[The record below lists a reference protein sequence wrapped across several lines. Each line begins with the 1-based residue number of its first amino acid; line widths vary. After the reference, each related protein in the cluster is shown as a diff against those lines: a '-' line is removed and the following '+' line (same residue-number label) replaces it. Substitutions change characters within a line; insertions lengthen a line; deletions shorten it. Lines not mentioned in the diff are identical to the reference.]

1 MNLLSRNE
9 RIENT
14 NGMDM
19 YHGLLFKDMVTG
31 KSQLKDVT
39 DTEDKNYQML
49 LLTLVKF
56 LVSKHYKLKVIDD
69 WMQWKKEKPTENFF
83 QSCANPFVGDQELS
97 EYFVKFC
104 EKLLKMM
111 EAIENPSET
120 IRTMATPGDPDP
132 EKPEEPEPASS
143 AELSSFNMKMILTQ
157 SHTFIYFF
165 DISLNKA
172 AYEVVFLLGSTYK
185 SVVLLNCLNLFYYTE
200 SSESMW
206 KYQTSPLIQRRKVTC
221 TAFTEHSNIS
231 STMLR
236 ALLPSIT
243 TVEMQW
249 RNNS

>member
-185 SVVLLNCLNLFYYTE
+185 SCSLAQLPQPFLLHRKLRKHVEISDE
-200 SSESMW
+200 SIDSEE
-206 KYQTSPLIQRRKVTC
+206 KGHLYGLHR
-221 TAFTEHSNIS
+221 AFEYFIHHVEGTF
-231 STMLR
+231 
-236 ALLPSIT
+236 ALHHDSGDAM
-243 TVEMQW
+243 EK
-249 RNNS
+249 